1 MTVNEQDEF
10 IKQTMADCDM
20 AIAALREASLTSEV
34 TVIQDKMSVVDFVR
48 SSR

>member
-10 IKQTMADCDM
+10 IQQMMADHNTT
-20 AIAALREASLTSEV
+20 IAALREASLTLDGTVIEYEVSEV
-34 TVIQDKMSVVDFVR
+34 DFMW